1 LQPNNLVE
9 KKEMKTKRVYVFKR
23 LPLRKDYYAICL
35 FGFIFSV
42 RPLSQIEVNHESIHA
57 AQQKELLYI
66 PFFIWYGIEW
76 LVLYMKYRDATKA
89 YFHIRFE
96 EEAYKHEADLNYLN
110 SRRHFSFLK

>member
-1 LQPNNLVE
+1 
-9 KKEMKTKRVYVFKR
+9 MRKRKSKHVFVFKH

-35 FGFIFSV
+35 FGLIFSN
-42 RPLSQIEVNHESIHA
+42 RPLNTIEVNHESIHD

-76 LVLYMKYRDATKA
+76 LILYIKYRNATKA

-96 EEAYKHEADLNYLN
+96 EEAYAHQSDLNYLSN
-110 SRRHFSFLK
+110 RKHYHFNKKN